1 MATALVMVAAALP
14 RWVSL
19 IRAAGAPDVTLREDE
34 VTLELGQLAE
44 RKEMLMQLIQ
54 STEFDFAAGK
64 ITDDARDA
72 TLKKLK
78 REAVTVMKRMES
90 IGGSAADVEAA
101 SSLLAAGDGGSDA

>member
-1 MATALVMVAAALP
+1 MCIRDSP

-101 SSLLAAGDGGSDA
+101 TSLLAAGDGGSDA